1 MRALLVLSFTE
12 LRGRRIWNRSR
23 LYHRVFKSMVTI
35 YDMYSKDLLKF
46 HQEMD
51 NMSRSI
57 IKMLV
62 EDKITDDQFEK
73 LLQRR
78 DDLMARVRE

>member
-1 MRALLVLSFTE
+1 
-12 LRGRRIWNRSR
+12 
-23 LYHRVFKSMVTI
+23 MVTI
-35 YDMYSKDLLKF
+35 YDMYSKDLPKF

-51 NMSRSI
+51 HMSIST

-78 DDLMARVRE
+78 GDLLQRARE

>member
-1 MRALLVLSFTE
+1 
-12 LRGRRIWNRSR
+12 
-23 LYHRVFKSMVTI
+23 MVTV

-51 NMSRSI
+51 NMSKSI
-57 IKMLV
+57 IKTFV

-78 DDLMARVRE
+78 DDLLARVRE

>member
-1 MRALLVLSFTE
+1 
-12 LRGRRIWNRSR
+12 
-23 LYHRVFKSMVTI
+23 
-35 YDMYSKDLLKF
+35 MYPKDLLKV

-78 DDLMARVRE
+78 DDLLQRARE